1 MVFVI
6 PSLNVGVGSRK
17 SSIGDGCRIKDY
29 MWRLSIGFDSCVFD
43 DGDRRCRAER
53 SVSCGEGRGGGHLY
67 FVDLRDE
74 CGGGANEESF
84 LDQHFGL

>member
-1 MVFVI
+1 MMGIADVELREV
-6 PSLNVGVGSRK
+6 LAVVKAG
-17 SSIGDGCRIKDY
+17 
-29 MWRLSIGFDSCVFD
+29 
-43 DGDRRCRAER
+43 
-53 SVSCGEGRGGGHLY
+53 GGGHLY